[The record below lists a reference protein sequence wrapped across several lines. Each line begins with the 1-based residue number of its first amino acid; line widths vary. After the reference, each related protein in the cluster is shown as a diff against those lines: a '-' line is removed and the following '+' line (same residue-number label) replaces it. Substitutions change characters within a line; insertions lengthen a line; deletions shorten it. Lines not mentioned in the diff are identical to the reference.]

1 MEPENST
8 SSMFMVLAYLLYLG
22 ISVGMTWWV
31 ANTLQRNGVVFLRD
45 VFRGKDGLAEAVNH
59 LLVVGFYLINVGYV
73 ALSLKGHT
81 TVWTLQ
87 GVIEL
92 VCSKVGR
99 VLLVLGGMHF
109 FNLYVFS
116 RIRRAPQLR
125 DQPPPVLP
133 QERIAVAPPPVA
145 AAQAV

>member
-31 ANTLQRNGVVFLRD
+31 ASTLQRNGVVFLRD

-73 ALSLKGHT
+73 ALSLKEHD

-99 VLLVLGGMHF
+99 VLLMLGGMHF

-116 RIRRAPQLR
+116 RIRRSAQLR

-133 QERIAVAPPPVA
+133 QERIAVAPPPM